1 MDTNYLD
8 ELVTMLYHYT
18 NNIFRYKVN
27 IEIDHV
33 YIYPRSINYSKRT
46 LEALSNV
53 KDLFEK
59 TLNKEITR
67 VQNQLILNLQ
77 DALDLYTILRIQ
89 NKIYV

>member
-8 ELVTMLYHYT
+8 ELVTMLYRYT

-27 IEIDHV
+27 IEIDQV

-46 LEALSNV
+46 PEALSNV

-59 TLNKEITR
+59 TLNKEIKK

-77 DALDLYTILRIQ
+77 DVIDLYTILRIQ
-89 NKIYV
+89 GV

>member
-8 ELVTMLYHYT
+8 ELVTILSRYT
-18 NNIFRYKVN
+18 NNVFRYKVD
-27 IEIDHV
+27 IEIDQV

-59 TLNKEITR
+59 TLNKEIKR

-77 DALDLYTILRIQ
+77 DVIDLYTIFRIQ

>member
-1 MDTNYLD
+1 MNTNYID
-8 ELVTMLYHYT
+8 KLVRIINHYT
-18 NNIFRYKVN
+18 KTVFRYKVN
-27 IEIDHV
+27 IEIDQV

-59 TLNKEITR
+59 TLNKEIKR

-77 DALDLYTILRIQ
+77 DVIDLYTILRIQ
-89 NKIYV
+89 GV

>member
-8 ELVTMLYHYT
+8 ELVTMLYYYT

-27 IEIDHV
+27 IEIDQV

-67 VQNQLILNLQ
+67 VQNQMILDLQ

-89 NKIYV
+89 GV

>member
-8 ELVTMLYHYT
+8 ELVTMLYRYT

-27 IEIDHV
+27 IEIDQV

-59 TLNKEITR
+59 TLNKEIKK

-77 DALDLYTILRIQ
+77 DVIDLYTILRIQ
-89 NKIYV
+89 GV